1 MGKLAVALI
10 VSSWAIP
17 ISIIVNRIVP
27 EAYMDEIF
35 HIPQAQQYCKGNFS
49 SWDPMITTPPGLYS
63 LSLAHVASLFPGVYA
78 VRGSSSWFFELCS
91 TSILRSTN
99 ILLAVLCSVLM
110 YDILTCVR
118 PNLGE
123 RKATFLSIVL
133 ALYPLHWF
141 FTFLYYTDVASL
153 TLVLAMYLSCL
164 KKRYFF
170 SALMGAFAVFIR
182 QTNVVWVLF
191 VACVGVIDV
200 ASPRLKEE
208 SETVDLRVIGDERLK
223 PVSNYRVAAVGNL
236 RRRKPSM
243 ENNNNPVYVRNTSMV
258 KNSNPTLDRS
268 PSLIINTRGLHD
280 EIRTICLKS
289 WQIKWRLLLSF
300 SPFFMVLVGFAAFVR
315 WNGSVVLG
323 AKEAHAMSPH
333 FAQLMYFSLV
343 SALAAAPLHFSLSH
357 IAALFRWSWKKGPL
371 GICQWLVAL
380 IAGFFSIHSFSI
392 AHPYLLADNRHYT
405 FYLWRRIVN
414 AHELVK
420 YILVP
425 LYIYSWFSIFRTI
438 GKVRPRVWVLAYFL
452 ATAAVLVPSPL
463 IEFRYYTIPFFF
475 LMLHS
480 SISYRSLMLMGLSY
494 SAINAF
500 TMIMF
505 LCRPFQWSHE
515 PGLQRFIW

>member
-63 LSLAHVASLFPGVYA
+63 LSLAHVASLFPGV
-78 VRGSSSWFFELCS
+78 
-91 TSILRSTN
+91 
-99 ILLAVLCSVLM
+99 VLM

-236 RRRKPSM
+236 RRRKPSV

-333 FAQLMYFSLV
+333 FPQLISVPVVVEERTPWYLSMASCFDSRVLLY
-343 SALAAAPLHFSLSH
+343 PLF
-357 IAALFRWSWKKGPL
+357 
-371 GICQWLVAL
+371 Q
-380 IAGFFSIHSFSI
+380 HS
-392 AHPYLLADNRHYT
+392 
-405 FYLWRRIVN
+405 
-414 AHELVK
+414 
-420 YILVP
+420 
-425 LYIYSWFSIFRTI
+425 
-438 GKVRPRVWVLAYFL
+438 
-452 ATAAVLVPSPL
+452 
-463 IEFRYYTIPFFF
+463 
-475 LMLHS
+475 S
-480 SISYRSLMLMGLSY
+480 SISSG
-494 SAINAF
+494 
-500 TMIMF
+500 
-505 LCRPFQWSHE
+505 
-515 PGLQRFIW
+515 